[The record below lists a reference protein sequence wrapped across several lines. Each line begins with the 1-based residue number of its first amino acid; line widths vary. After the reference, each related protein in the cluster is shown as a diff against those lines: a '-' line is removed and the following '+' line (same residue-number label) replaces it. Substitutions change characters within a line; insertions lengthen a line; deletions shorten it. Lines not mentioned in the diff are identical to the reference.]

1 MKKKPK
7 IGRPKLPK
15 GQGKG
20 SVITI
25 RLQKNERR
33 SVGDAADLAGVK
45 LSEWAR
51 NTLLSAAATSKIGTA
66 ETEAAGIEPHPTA
79 YTDGGPGGVKPR

>member
-7 IGRPKLPK
+7 MGRPRLPK
-15 GQGKG
+15 GQGKA

-25 RLQKNERR
+25 RLQKAERR
-33 SVGDAADLAGVK
+33 AVGDAADLAGVK

-51 NTLLSAAATSKIGTA
+51 NTLLIAAAATKI
-66 ETEAAGIEPHPTA
+66 EAAERRPQESNPTPPL
-79 YTDGGPGGVKPR
+79 TPTGVLGV